1 MKKSLF
7 VSFLSKLA
15 ARYMIMGMTKVRC
28 KDLSFHIKRVK
39 SSVKI
44 PNSTSSLSNTEDFFF
59 PFLPG
64 AIIGVWPPILM
75 YTYR

>member
-44 PNSTSSLSNTEDFFF
+44 PNLTSSLSDAEDFF
-59 PFLPG
+59 
-64 AIIGVWPPILM
+64 PILTRSHNRGM
-75 YTYR
+75 APDSYVYL

>member
-44 PNSTSSLSNTEDFFF
+44 PNLTSS
-59 PFLPG
+59 
-64 AIIGVWPPILM
+64 
-75 YTYR
+75 